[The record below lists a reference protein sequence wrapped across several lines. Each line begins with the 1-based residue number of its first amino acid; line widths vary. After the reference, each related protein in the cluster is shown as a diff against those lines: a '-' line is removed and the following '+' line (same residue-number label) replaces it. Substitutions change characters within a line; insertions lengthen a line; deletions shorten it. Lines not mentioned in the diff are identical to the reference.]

1 MNWEIKSNIPFF
13 KICVKKMTFF
23 SRKITKVIKKC
34 FLKRFLLYIFTF
46 LNTNK
51 MKHRFTLLLVLLLS
65 VISVKGQDYLDDIMF
80 QSFGWDEYSQS
91 RHTSEGGFYEYYNS
105 RAGNLKAMGF
115 DMIWLP
121 PPSASTGGVGYF
133 PTEWFNFSQTSWG
146 SEAQLKKMLANMN
159 ARGLYP
165 IADVVVNHRS
175 GTKNWTDFTNP
186 TWGCETICSNDD
198 AANPANVYTGCRPS
212 GAADTGEEF
221 PGSRDLD
228 HTNLTVQNG
237 VKDFLSRLKALG
249 FKGWRWDVAKG
260 FSASYFGNYI
270 NDSKPYYSV
279 GEFWDGNVNALKNWI
294 NGTYSGGATI
304 SGAFDFSLYYTL
316 SKIIQENP
324 TNQYSTLNSSGR
336 MAGLAGQNGFSE
348 KAVTF
353 VDNHDTFVKG
363 SAFLGSNIPKA
374 YAYILTHPGIP
385 CVFAPHYYGGTYAK
399 DGVTRNYGTG
409 YASEINKL
417 MAIRKTT
424 GINAYSHITI
434 DKAEVGLY
442 AAYIKKNASDTEPV
456 VAVKIGPYSWTPS
469 LGTGWILS
477 DSGTDYAVWT
487 KTAINVAPIITITPS
502 SSKNVSGTNVTVTIS
517 ASDDSG
523 DAPTIRY
530 TLDGSE
536 PTVSSPLYSS
546 SFTVNSNTTVKAV
559 AFDNL
564 GLSSGVV
571 ERAYTFETL
580 RNIVVRFKPP
590 TTTPNW
596 PSPKIYYWNYSPS
609 NALPAA
615 SWGTPI
621 NMTADVDNPG
631 WFKYTFPNVSQ
642 VSFLFRDGNA
652 TGTLGVTKTG
662 DIVNV
667 TQDSWYEWDPTN
679 SLFVKQVSL
688 STDDLAVNAKKVTLE
703 ILQNPALNGVIRVR
717 YSNAKGGNLYLY
729 DLSGKML
736 KTQKVS
742 ANSGDDTISVSNL
755 QSGNYLLMLKSDQ
768 GMSVSKVIIK

>member
-1 MNWEIKSNIPFF
+1 M
-13 KICVKKMTFF
+13 
-23 SRKITKVIKKC
+23 
-34 FLKRFLLYIFTF
+34 LAFLLA
-46 LNTNK
+46 NAS
-51 MKHRFTLLLVLLLS
+51 MKA
-65 VISVKGQDYLDDIMF
+65 QDYLDDIMF
-80 QSFGWDEYSQS
+80 QSFGWDEFAQTRVSN
-91 RHTSEGGFYEYYNS
+91 EGGLYEFYNA
-105 RAGNLKAMGF
+105 RTGVLKANGV

-121 PPSASTGGVGYF
+121 PASASTGAVGYF
-133 PTEWFNFSQTSWG
+133 PTEWFNFSKTSWG
-146 SEAQLKKMLANMN
+146 TEAQLIKMLTNMN
-159 ARGLYP
+159 SRGVYP
-165 IADVVVNHRS
+165 IADVVVNHRN
-175 GTKNWTDFTNP
+175 GTTGWTDFTNP

-212 GAADTGEEF
+212 GALDTGEEF
-221 PGSRDLD
+221 KGSRDLD

-260 FSASYFGNYI
+260 FAPVYFGNYI
-270 NDSKPYYSV
+270 QASQPYYSV
-279 GEFWDGNVNALKNWI
+279 GENWDRNATNLKNWI
-294 NGTYSGGATI
+294 DGTYAGGINSSTTV
-304 SGAFDFSLYYTL
+304 SGAFDFSTYYTL
-316 SKIIQENP
+316 SKIIVTSTETKDGIPLQIA
-324 TNQYSTLNSSGR
+324 TNNFSSLNNSGS
-336 MAGLAGQNGFSE
+336 MAGLAGQFGYAE

-353 VDNHDTFVKG
+353 VDNHDTFVGKE
-363 SAFLGSNIPKA
+363 AFLGNNIPKA

-385 CVFAPHYYGGTYAK
+385 CVFAPHYYGGTYTK

-477 DSGTDYAVWT
+477 ASGTDYAVWT

-502 SSKNVSGTNVTVTIS
+502 SSKNVSGTNVTITIS

-523 DAPTIRY
+523 NAPTIRY

-621 NMTADVDNPG
+621 NMTADMDNPG

-642 VSFLFRDGNA
+642 VSFLFRDGNS

-768 GMSVSKVIIK
+768 GMSVSKVMIK

>member
-1 MNWEIKSNIPFF
+1 
-13 KICVKKMTFF
+13 
-23 SRKITKVIKKC
+23 
-34 FLKRFLLYIFTF
+34 
-46 LNTNK
+46 

-146 SEAQLKKMLANMN
+146 SEAQLKKMLTNMN
-159 ARGLYP
+159 SRGVYP

-175 GTKNWTDFTNP
+175 GTTGWTDFTNP

-260 FSASYFGNYI
+260 FAPVYFGNYI
-270 NDSKPYYSV
+270 QASQPYYSV
-279 GEFWDGNVNALKNWI
+279 GENWDGNATNLKNWI
-294 NGTYSGGATI
+294 DGTYAGGINPSTTV
-304 SGAFDFSLYYTL
+304 SGAFDFSTYYTL
-316 SKIIQENP
+316 SKIIVTSTETKDGIPLQMA
-324 TNQYSTLNSSGR
+324 TNNFSSLNNSGS
-336 MAGLAGQNGFSE
+336 MAGLAGQFGYAE

-353 VDNHDTFVKG
+353 VDNHDTFVGKE
-363 SAFLGSNIPKA
+363 AFLGNNIPKA

-385 CVFAPHYYGGTYAK
+385 CVFAPHYYGGTYTK
-399 DGVTRNYGTG
+399 DGITRNYGAG
-409 YASEINKL
+409 YATAINKL

-456 VAVKIGPYSWTPS
+456 VAVKIGPYSWTPT
-469 LGTGWILS
+469 LGTGWVLS
-477 DSGTDYAVWT
+477 ASGTDYAVWT
-487 KTAINVAPIITITPS
+487 KTAVNVAPNINITPAV
-502 SSKNVSGTNVTVTIS
+502 SKYTQGTNLTVTIS
-517 ASDDSG
+517 STDDSG
-523 DAPTIRY
+523 VAPVVRY
-530 TLDGSE
+530 TLDGSD
-536 PTVSSPLYSS
+536 PTASSPIYSS
-546 SFTVNSNTTVKAV
+546 PFVINSNTTVKAV

-571 ERAYTFETL
+571 EKAFSFEAPQ
-580 RNIVVRFKPP
+580 NIVVRFKPP

-596 PSPKIYYWNYSPS
+596 PLPKIHYWNYSPS

-615 SWGTPI
+615 NWGTPI
-621 NMTADVDNPG
+621 NMTADTENVG

-642 VSFLFRDGNA
+642 VSFLFRDGNS
-652 TGTLGVTKTG
+652 TGTLGVTQTG

-768 GMSVSKVIIK
+768 GMSVSKVMIK

>member
-1 MNWEIKSNIPFF
+1 
-13 KICVKKMTFF
+13 
-23 SRKITKVIKKC
+23 
-34 FLKRFLLYIFTF
+34 
-46 LNTNK
+46 

-186 TWGCETICSNDD
+186 TWGCETICSNDE
-198 AANPANVYTGCRPS
+198 AASASYVGCRPS
-212 GAADTGEEF
+212 GALDTGEGF

-260 FSASYFGNYI
+260 FAPVYFGNYI
-270 NDSKPYYSV
+270 QASQPYYSV
-279 GEFWDGNVNALKNWI
+279 GENWDGNATNLKNWI
-294 NGTYSGGATI
+294 DGTYAGGINSSTTV
-304 SGAFDFSLYYTL
+304 SGAFDFSTYYTL
-316 SKIIQENP
+316 SKIIVTSTETKDGIPLQIA
-324 TNQYSTLNSSGR
+324 TNNFSSLNNSGS
-336 MAGLAGQNGFSE
+336 MAGLVGQFGYAE

-353 VDNHDTFVKG
+353 VDNHDTFVGKE
-363 SAFLGSNIPKA
+363 AFLGNNIPKA

-385 CVFAPHYYGGTYAK
+385 CVFAPHYYGGSYTK

-409 YASEINKL
+409 YATDINKL

-424 GINAYSHITI
+424 GINAYSNVTI
-434 DKAEVGLY
+434 DRAEAGLY
-442 AAYIKKNASDTEPV
+442 AAYIKKSASDAEPV
-456 VAVKIGPYSWTPS
+456 VAVKIGPNSWTPS

-517 ASDDSG
+517 ASDDSEN
-523 DAPTIRY
+523 APTIRY

-615 SWGTPI
+615 NWNTPI
-621 NMTADVDNPG
+621 DMTADVDNPG

-642 VSFLFRDGNA
+642 VSFLFRDGSS

-679 SLFVKQVSL
+679 SLFVKKVNL
-688 STDDLAVNAKKVTLE
+688 STEDLAVNAKKVTLE

-717 YSNAKGGNLYLY
+717 YSNAKGGILYLY

-742 ANSGDDTISVSNL
+742 TNSGDDTISVSNI

-768 GMSVSKVIIK
+768 GMSVSKVMIK

>member
-1 MNWEIKSNIPFF
+1 
-13 KICVKKMTFF
+13 
-23 SRKITKVIKKC
+23 
-34 FLKRFLLYIFTF
+34 
-46 LNTNK
+46 

-221 PGSRDLD
+221 KGSRDLD

-324 TNQYSTLNSSGR
+324 TNQYSTLNSSGS
-336 MAGLAGQNGFSE
+336 MAGLAGQIGFSE

-353 VDNHDTFVKG
+353 VDNHDTFVQG

-385 CVFAPHYYGGTYAK
+385 CVFAPHYYGGTYTK
-399 DGVTRNYGTG
+399 DNVTRTYSS
-409 YASEINKL
+409 YATAINTL

-434 DKAEVGLY
+434 DKAEYGLY

-477 DSGTDYAVWT
+477 ASGTDYAVWT

-615 SWGTPI
+615 NWGTPI
-621 NMTADVDNPG
+621 NMTADTENVG
-631 WFKYTFPNVSQ
+631 WFKYTFPNVTQ
-642 VSFLFRDGNA
+642 VSFLFRDGNS

>member
-1 MNWEIKSNIPFF
+1 
-13 KICVKKMTFF
+13 
-23 SRKITKVIKKC
+23 
-34 FLKRFLLYIFTF
+34 
-46 LNTNK
+46 

-133 PTEWFNFSQTSWG
+133 PTELYNFSQTSWG

-165 IADVVVNHRS
+165 IADVVANHRS
-175 GTKNWTDFTNP
+175 GTTGWVDFTNP
-186 TWGCETICSNDD
+186 AWGCETICSNDD
-198 AANPANVYTGCRPS
+198 AASASYVGCRPS
-212 GAADTGEEF
+212 GAPDTGMEF
-221 PGSRDLD
+221 GGSRDMD

-237 VKDFLSRLKALG
+237 YKEFLTRLKALG

-279 GEFWDGNVNALKNWI
+279 GEFWDGDVNALKTWI

-304 SGAFDFSLYYTL
+304 SGAFDFSLYYAMSAIMVT
-316 SKIIQENP
+316 STSQTA
-324 TNQYSTLNSSGR
+324 TNNYSGLNWSGN
-336 MAGLAGQNGFSE
+336 MAGLAGQYGFSE

-353 VDNHDTFVKG
+353 VDNHDTFVHG
-363 SAFLGSNIPKA
+363 SAFLSSNISKA

-385 CVFAPHYYGGTYAK
+385 CVFAPHYYGGTYTK
-399 DGVTRNYGTG
+399 DGVTRNYGAG
-409 YASEINKL
+409 YASAINKL
-417 MAIRKTT
+417 MAIRKAT
-424 GINAYSHITI
+424 GINAYSNVTI
-434 DKAEVGLY
+434 DKAESGLY

-456 VAVKIGPYSWTPS
+456 VAVKIGPYSWSPPS
-469 LGTGWILS
+469 GAGWILS
-477 DSGTDYAVWT
+477 ASGTDYAVWT
-487 KTAINVAPIITITPS
+487 KTAINVAPTINITPS
-502 SSKNVSGTNVTVTIS
+502 SSKNVSGTNVAVTIS

-523 DAPTIRY
+523 NAPTIRY
-530 TLDGSE
+530 TIDGSE
-536 PTVSSPLYSS
+536 PTASSPIYSS

-564 GLSSGVV
+564 GLSSGVA
-571 ERAYTFETL
+571 ERAYTFETP

-596 PSPKIYYWNYSPS
+596 PLPKIHYWNYSPT

-615 SWGTPI
+615 NWNTPI
-621 NMTADVDNPG
+621 DMTADVDNPG
-631 WFKYTFPNVSQ
+631 WFKYTFPSIIQ

-652 TGTLGVTKTG
+652 TGTLGQTKTG
-662 DIVNV
+662 DIINV
-667 TQDSWYEWDPTN
+667 TQDTWYEWDPTN

-688 STDDLAVNAKKVTLE
+688 STDDLALNAKKVTLE
-703 ILQNPALNGVIRVR
+703 ILQNPALNGVIQVR

-755 QSGNYLLMLKSDQ
+755 QTGNYLLMLKSDQ

>member
-1 MNWEIKSNIPFF
+1 
-13 KICVKKMTFF
+13 
-23 SRKITKVIKKC
+23 
-34 FLKRFLLYIFTF
+34 
-46 LNTNK
+46 

-133 PTEWFNFSQTSWG
+133 PTEWFNFSKTSWG
-146 SEAQLKKMLANMN
+146 SEAQLKKMLTNMN
-159 ARGLYP
+159 SRGVYP

-175 GTKNWTDFTNP
+175 GTTGWTDFTNP

-221 PGSRDLD
+221 KGSRDLD

-260 FSASYFGNYI
+260 FAPVYFGNYI
-270 NDSKPYYSV
+270 QASQPYYSV
-279 GEFWDGNVNALKNWI
+279 GENWDGNATNLKNWI
-294 NGTYSGGATI
+294 DGTYAGGINPSTTV
-304 SGAFDFSLYYTL
+304 SGAFDFSTYYTL
-316 SKIIQENP
+316 SKIIVTSTETKDGIPLQMA
-324 TNQYSTLNSSGR
+324 TNNFSSLNNSGS
-336 MAGLAGQNGFSE
+336 MAGLAGQFGYAE

-353 VDNHDTFVKG
+353 VDNHDTFVGKE
-363 SAFLGSNIPKA
+363 AFLGNNIPKA

-399 DGVTRNYGTG
+399 DGVTRNYGAG
-409 YASEINKL
+409 YATAINKL

-477 DSGTDYAVWT
+477 ASGTDYAVWT
-487 KTAINVAPIITITPS
+487 KTAVNVAPNINITPAVN
-502 SSKNVSGTNVTVTIS
+502 KYTQGTNLTVTIS
-517 ASDDSG
+517 STDDSG
-523 DAPTIRY
+523 VAPVVRY
-530 TLDGSE
+530 TLDGSD
-536 PTVSSPLYSS
+536 PTASSPIYSS
-546 SFTVNSNTTVKAV
+546 PFVINSNTTVKAE

-571 ERAYTFETL
+571 EKAFSFEAPQ
-580 RNIVVRFKPP
+580 NIVVRFKPP

-596 PSPKIYYWNYSPS
+596 PLPKIHYWNYSPS

-615 SWGTPI
+615 NWNTPI
-621 NMTADVDNPG
+621 DMTADVDNPG

-642 VSFLFRDGNA
+642 VSFLFRDGNS

-679 SLFVKQVSL
+679 SLFVKKVNL
-688 STDDLAVNAKKVTLE
+688 STEDLAVNAKKVTLE

-768 GMSVSKVIIK
+768 GMSVSKVMIK